1 MANRWTSVKLDV
13 RIPSVLWF
21 VPFWP
26 NEFTNKEFTNL
37 SYVRHLP
44 DKDWLVI
51 ELHSR
56 IKQGDVTGGWW
67 CFCFSPT
74 SQYTSYTLTCYH
86 TRPELR
92 NREHMVSYQVLFP
105 PSVELVLPR
114 VWSHCIKSKKTAEL
128 PLLAGFPARH
138 ELSKKALKKEAAAVC
153 LNPENCRF
161 HSHILSF

>member
-1 MANRWTSVKLDV
+1 MWEYLPCCGLFLSDQMNSQTK
-13 RIPSVLWF
+13 
-21 VPFWP
+21 
-26 NEFTNKEFTNL
+26 NL
-37 SYVRHLP
+37 PIFPMWDICLS
-44 DKDWLVI
+44 KDWLVI

-153 LNPENCRF
+153 LNPENCCF